1 MATTFSDVVDQVQR
15 LDSESKHELLELIR
29 RWLVDEGREEILQ
42 NARVAESAHA
52 RGEAKSGGVDDLLA
66 DLDGED

>member
-29 RWLVDEGREEILQ
+29 RWLVDERREEILQ

-52 RGEAKSGGVDDLLA
+52 RGETKSGGVDDLLA